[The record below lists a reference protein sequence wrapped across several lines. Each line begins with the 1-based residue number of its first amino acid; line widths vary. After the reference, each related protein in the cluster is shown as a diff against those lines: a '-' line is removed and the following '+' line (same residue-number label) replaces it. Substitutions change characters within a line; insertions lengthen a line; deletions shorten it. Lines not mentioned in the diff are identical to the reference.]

1 MDRRA
6 FLGTLAGG
14 LLAAPLAAEAQT
26 AGKVLRIGYLGYSS
40 PTLERDLVEAF
51 RQGLRDLG
59 YVESRNLVIEY
70 RSAGGKRERFPE
82 LAAEL
87 VRLKVDVIVTLAT
100 PAALAAK
107 QATDT
112 IPIVVAAM
120 ADPVGDGLVAS
131 LARPG
136 ANVTGSTFLG
146 PRLVPKRLEL
156 LKEIVPGASRV
167 AVLWHPG
174 VYSDRTMREML
185 QETEGAARAL
195 RMHLQL
201 VGAGDPDDFGKAF
214 SAMSRERADAVV
226 VFPSP
231 MLYLEHR
238 NIVNLVAQNRLP
250 AVYPWREAV
259 DDGGLVAYGTNIPDT
274 LRHAAVV
281 VDKILRG
288 AKPSDLP
295 VEQPTKFALVINLKT
310 AKALGLT
317 IPPTLLQRA
326 DQLID

>member
-6 FLGTLAGG
+6 FIGTLAGG
-14 LLAAPLAAEAQT
+14 LLATPLAAEAQT

-40 PTLERDLVEAF
+40 PTLERDLVKAF

-82 LAAEL
+82 LAGEL

-100 PAALAAK
+100 PAVLAAK
-107 QATDT
+107 QATTT

-136 ANVTGSTFLG
+136 ANVAASTFLG

-167 AVLWHPG
+167 AVLWHLG

-195 RMHLQL
+195 RIQLQL
-201 VGAGDPDDFGKAF
+201 VGAGDPGDFGKAF
-214 SAMSRERADAVV
+214 SAMSRDRADAVV

-238 NIVNLVAQNRLP
+238 NIVTLVAQNRLP

-274 LRHAAVV
+274 LRHAVVV
-281 VDKILRG
+281 VDKILKG
-288 AKPSDLP
+288 AKAATSPLNSPPSSSWSS
-295 VEQPTKFALVINLKT
+295 TSR
-310 AKALGLT
+310 
-317 IPPTLLQRA
+317 PPRRSA
-326 DQLID
+326 

>member
-1 MDRRA
+1 
-6 FLGTLAGG
+6 
-14 LLAAPLAAEAQT
+14 
-26 AGKVLRIGYLGYSS
+26 
-40 PTLERDLVEAF
+40 
-51 RQGLRDLG
+51 
-59 YVESRNLVIEY
+59 
-70 RSAGGKRERFPE
+70 
-82 LAAEL
+82 
-87 VRLKVDVIVTLAT
+87 VTLAT

-185 QETEGAARAL
+185 QETEGAARAF

-214 SAMSRERADAVV
+214 SAMSRDHVDAVV

-281 VDKILRG
+281 ADKILKG

-295 VEQPTKFALVINLKT
+295 VEQPTKFELVVNLKT
-310 AKALGLT
+310 AKLLGLT
-317 IPPTLLQRA
+317 IPQSLLQRA
-326 DQLID
+326 DQVIE